1 MSTTGPTDNRKD
13 WGSVNESDVITLLSS
28 VSKRSPWIVKWQTLS
43 GFVYPYEWDWRAY
56 SDNRRYS
63 EPGPVTLE
71 VHPYL
76 GKHGHRIKMQE
87 GLLKLGF
94 IPQSECMF
102 VLDATQA
109 QEKLDLLRDRRQRML
124 LAKKRKEKQH
134 VTWHIPSEASVSVTH
149 DDESLLSVS
158 AEGASYCGTSTASG
172 GDGDASE
179 LASDTAEI
187 LKEQVRELT
196 LQVRMLRAASLAAT
210 PVSKPVIPG
219 IVDRGYCAPT
229 AGNYPVRLQ
238 VNFLNP
244 DAAPFRVAIQL
255 TSKKGSGWG
264 SPPCSVL
271 DHQYVVFLAPP
282 NPPGSY
288 PVTLFGTTATGELK
302 KYCPSTWLEYRVIED
317 IENQSDTGT
326 NSTAIPARGSSIP
339 SPRMKQ
345 VNEIQSC
352 IKGARVKAKPDR
364 RGSIASAGSSLR
376 KEQQQSPIAQTLNS
390 SGTQQHRGLTHHQ
403 MNEHNAMN
411 IMPICHVDP
420 SEGPDTF
427 DPTSDLKSHS
437 EMKSEFTS
445 DIAEEETRDD
455 DDDEVWQTRQ
465 FRALLPPSSEDTE
478 HPPLTKE
485 MLEMLTLG
493 QYFGN
498 CTKSDVVRSLSAK
511 SVNFATRASKGSLG
525 GTTSLRSNSPVYGGP
540 TIAES
545 SSARSGKML
554 QVPTPSRW
562 KMNNSASSSGSSTS
576 MREAK
581 PVNSVAVGIDSF
593 DCPESNPATPP
604 LSTPPSSNSPIAH
617 CRRTKSKNH
626 HTSSSSSTPVKK

>member
-1 MSTTGPTDNRKD
+1 MSSASGDNRKD
-13 WGSVNESDVITLLSS
+13 WGSVNEADVINLLSS

-43 GFVYPYEWDWRAY
+43 GFVHPYEWDWRAY
-56 SDNRRYS
+56 TDTRRY
-63 EPGPVTLE
+63 PGPAPVTLE

-76 GKHGHRIKMQE
+76 GKHGNRIKMQE

-94 IPQSECMF
+94 IPQSECKF
-102 VLDATQA
+102 VLDQVQA
-109 QEKLDLLRDRRQRML
+109 QERLDLLRDRRQRMM

-179 LASDTAEI
+179 LASDTAEL

-196 LQVRMLRAASLAAT
+196 LQVRMLRAASLAT
-210 PVSKPVIPG
+210 PITKPVKPVI
-219 IVDRGYCAPT
+219 VNRNYCSPT
-229 AGNYPVRLQ
+229 TGNYPVRLQ

-255 TSKKGSGWG
+255 SSIKGSGWG

-288 PVTLFGTTATGELK
+288 PVTLFGTTSTGELK

-317 IENQSDTGT
+317 TESQSD
-326 NSTAIPARGSSIP
+326 SAIPRSSSIP

-345 VNEIQSC
+345 ASEIQSC
-352 IKGARVKAKPDR
+352 IKGTRVKAKPDR
-364 RGSIASAGSSLR
+364 RGSIASAGSSLK
-376 KEQQQSPIAQTLNS
+376 KEQQQSPVAHNLNS

-411 IMPICHVDP
+411 IMPLCHIDP

-455 DDDEVWQTRQ
+455 DDDEVWATRQ
-465 FRALLPPSSEDTE
+465 FRALLPSTEVLDTE

-493 QYFGN
+493 QYFGT

-511 SVNFATRASKGSLG
+511 SVNFANRASKGSVG
-525 GTTSLRSNSPVYGGP
+525 GTGTTSLRSNSPVYGGGGA
-540 TIAES
+540 TLAETS
-545 SSARSGKML
+545 SVRSGKTL
-554 QVPTPSRW
+554 QVPPPNRW
-562 KMNNSASSSGSSTS
+562 KVHNSMSSSGSSTS
-576 MREAK
+576 IKDAK
-581 PVNSVAVGIDSF
+581 PPASTSSAIAGMDSF
-593 DCPESNPATPP
+593 ECTESNPATPP

-617 CRRTKSKNH
+617 CRRTKSKAH
-626 HTSSSSSTPVKK
+626 ASSSTPSKK